1 MRDPELLVRE
11 LRDLELLELAELR
24 ELLLDRF
31 FFFFLLFRDF
41 FFFFLSSGFLD
52 DPPGLSAIACN
63 CCTAASKAF
72 RLDASGVVP

>member
-1 MRDPELLVRE
+1 MRDPELLLRE

-72 RLDASGVVP
+72 RLDASGAAP